1 MPSTMESECTGTF
14 CKPWPRD
21 KALCMEQVTQP
32 DPRVLALLEEL
43 ARGPMP
49 DWDPPPALL
58 VLNKVRTFLHC

>member
-1 MPSTMESECTGTF
+1 MHQDPLPDPGSAGDE
-14 CKPWPRD
+14 
-21 KALCMEQVTQP
+21 ALCVEQVTQP

-58 VLNKVRTFLHC
+58 VLNKARHSCIASSK